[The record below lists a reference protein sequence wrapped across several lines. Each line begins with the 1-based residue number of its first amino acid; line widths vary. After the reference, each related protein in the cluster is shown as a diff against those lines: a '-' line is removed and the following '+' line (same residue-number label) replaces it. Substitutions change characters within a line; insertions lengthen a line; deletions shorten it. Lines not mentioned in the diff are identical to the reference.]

1 LTATH
6 PRDAGTLPI
15 GVTVELEERADAAW
29 GAWQQA
35 RGMKNAGAYPGS
47 HSRAEQR
54 CLGCKRRIVW
64 GERCEKC
71 KQELAAR
78 RRRKPR

>member
-1 LTATH
+1 M
-6 PRDAGTLPI
+6 
-15 GVTVELEERADAAW
+15 
-29 GAWQQA
+29 A
-35 RGMKNAGAYPGS
+35 RGSKLGGMKNAGAYPGS
-47 HSRAEQR
+47 GSRATQR
-54 CLGCKRRIVW
+54 CLSCKRSIVW

>member
-1 LTATH
+1 VGKTKL
-6 PRDAGTLPI
+6 G
-15 GVTVELEERADAAW
+15 
-29 GAWQQA
+29 
-35 RGMKNAGAYPGS
+35 GMKNAGAYPGS
-47 HSRAEQR
+47 NSGAQQR
-54 CLGCKRRIVW
+54 CHGCHRRIAW